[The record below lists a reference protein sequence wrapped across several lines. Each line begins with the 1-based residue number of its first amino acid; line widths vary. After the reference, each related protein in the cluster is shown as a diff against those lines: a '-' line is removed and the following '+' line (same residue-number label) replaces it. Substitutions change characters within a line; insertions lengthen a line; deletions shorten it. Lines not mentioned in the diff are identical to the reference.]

1 MRNLTIYLLGAV
13 IFSVTACDTNYKMQ
27 KDKEDSFKGAMNY
40 GSQGVFKSMPQT
52 YTFPNIPQEV
62 VDKAILE
69 YGTGLLPA
77 VTIALTY
84 SRGDTNIVLEDGWSF
99 YNYSSPQ
106 PDCLIGDNIDY
117 QGGQGML
124 TTENGFVF
132 LEHDDLCGL
141 GTYIMDNRQGGW
153 FDYVC
158 GPDSFRFNYLG
169 SPVFVLVRL
178 WCE

>member
-1 MRNLTIYLLGAV
+1 MKNLTIYLLGAV
-13 IFSVTACDTNYKMQ
+13 TLLVTACDTNDRAQ
-27 KDKEDSFKGAMNY
+27 KSKEDLSDNAIDY
-40 GSQGVFKSMPQT
+40 GSQVEFKSLSKT
-52 YTFPNIPQEV
+52 YTFPNVPQEV

-69 YGTGLLPA
+69 YGTDSLPA

-84 SRGDTNIVLEDGWSF
+84 TRGDTNIVLEDGWSF

-106 PDCLIGDNIDY
+106 SDCFIGDNIDY

-132 LEHDDLCGL
+132 IESSALCGE

-158 GPDSFRFNYLG
+158 GPDSFRFDYQG
-169 SPVFVLVRL
+169 DPVFVLVRL

>member
-1 MRNLTIYLLGAV
+1 MKNLTIYLLGAITLFV
-13 IFSVTACDTNYKMQ
+13 AACDTNDRTQ
-27 KDKEDSFKGAMNY
+27 KDKESSITNAMNY
-40 GSQGVFKSMPQT
+40 GSQAEFKSSART
-52 YTFPNIPQEV
+52 YTFPNVPQEV
-62 VDKAILE
+62 VDRAISE
-69 YGTGLLPA
+69 YGTGSLPA

-84 SRGDTNIVLEDGWSF
+84 TRGDTNIVLEDGWSF

-106 PDCLIGDNIDY
+106 PDCFIGDSIDY

-132 LEHDDLCGL
+132 LEHDALCGQ
-141 GTYIMDNRQGGW
+141 GTYILDNRQGGW

-158 GPDSFRFNYLG
+158 GPDSFRFDYYG